1 MLIVDYETRESMTA
15 YRLEHLGQA
24 LGLDEVPEN
33 VHHFDAKGIPFFDL
47 VDPIRREIEAKNI
60 GVLML
65 DHCGAAC
72 GTEPEKAESALRF
85 YRACSKLSV
94 PVIAIAH
101 VTGDAAAHPELTKRP
116 LDRCSGRT
124 AQG

>member
-15 YRLEHLGQA
+15 FRLEHPA
-24 LGLDEVPEN
+24 PSLGLDEVPGN
-33 VHHFDAKGIPFFDL
+33 VHHLDAKGIAFFDQ

-60 GVLML
+60 GVVML

-101 VTGDAAAHPELTKRP
+101 VTGETPWRIL
-116 LDRCSGRT
+116 S
-124 AQG
+124 